1 MYEKVVRKMAQQYD
15 MPLEALKEYKPK
27 LTKESDFDEF
37 WSNSLHQLGEVPVKY
52 ELTPYDY
59 PVKGVKVYRVS
70 YPGFENANIEGWL
83 AIPDGEGLR
92 PGIVLYHGYNWA
104 YEGMTYDVVNW
115 ALNGYVAMNM
125 LVRGQQ
131 GNSVDNIVSSS
142 GFNAGWMSKG
152 ILNPY
157 EYYYRAVYLD
167 AVRAVEVL
175 ASMPEVDETRIG
187 VTGGSQGGGLS
198 LAAVALSD
206 IPKVAVVDYP
216 YLSHFERA
224 IDITPQGPYLE
235 IIQYLRRNSK
245 PEIETQVKKTL
256 SYFDN
261 MNLASRIKCRTWVSV
276 GLVDEITPPSTI
288 FATYNHLTCP
298 KEIAVFRYFGHES
311 IPGAIETKL
320 RLLMNE
326 LNP

>member
-1 MYEKVVRKMAQQYD
+1 MALQYD

-27 LTKESDFDEF
+27 LTKEPDFDEF
-37 WSNSLHQLGEVPVKY
+37 WDKSLKKLEEVPLKF
-52 ELTPYDY
+52 ELSHYDY

-70 YPGFENANIEGWL
+70 YLGFENANIEGWL
-83 AIPDGEGLR
+83 AIPEGEGLR

-104 YEGMTYDVVNW
+104 SEGMTNEVVNL

-131 GNSVDNIVSSS
+131 GNSVDNIVSST
-142 GFNAGWMSKG
+142 GFASGWMSKG
-152 ILNPY
+152 ILNPE

-167 AVRAVEVL
+167 AVRALEVL
-175 ASMPEVDETRIG
+175 ASMPEVDKTRIG

-198 LAAVALSD
+198 LAAVAFSD
-206 IPKVAVVDYP
+206 IAKVAVVDYP
-216 YLSHFERA
+216 YLSNFERA
-224 IDITPQGPYLE
+224 VDIAPQGPYQE
-235 IIQYLRRNSK
+235 IVQYLRRNAK

-256 SYFDN
+256 SYFDI

-298 KEIAVFRYFGHES
+298 KEIAVYKYFGHES
-311 IPGAIETKL
+311 IPVAIETKL
-320 RLLMNE
+320 RLLMDE
-326 LNP
+326 LKP